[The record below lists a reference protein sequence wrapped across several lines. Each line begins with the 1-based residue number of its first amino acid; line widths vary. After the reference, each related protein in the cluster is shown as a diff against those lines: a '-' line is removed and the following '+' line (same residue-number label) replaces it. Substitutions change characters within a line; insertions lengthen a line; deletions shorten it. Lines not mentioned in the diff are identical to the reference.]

1 MRNIA
6 IIGGGASGIAAAI
19 TAAEAGA
26 RVTLFEA
33 GKRIGHSILVSGN
46 GRCNWSN
53 ATVKPA
59 DYTNA
64 EFVARAFSACPPQRV
79 WDWFADLGLLWTEE
93 SAGRL
98 YPQANKASSVLDVLR
113 FRLEELG
120 VVVAC
125 ETPVVNVRPAGSRWA
140 VGLQGG
146 RTEKFD
152 AVLVAC
158 GGSIARSL
166 LPDGYCFTKR
176 APRLCP
182 IRTDRDSV
190 KGLDGVRVKGEAA
203 LLRGPEIVAKQSGEI
218 QFRSFG
224 VSGIAIF
231 DLSRFAQVGDTIRLD
246 LLPGTSAPLVADN
259 LIRRIKR
266 FPDRSAE
273 KQMAGMVLP
282 VIAHAVLRQAGL
294 DPAEP
299 LTAGRSVDVARRLK
313 RFEVRVERFEEKSAQ
328 VTQGGVAVD
337 QVNPTTMQSLRD
349 DGLYVMG
356 EALDVDG
363 PCGGYNLHWAWTC
376 GLLAGTAAAHAVSR

>member
-1 MRNIA
+1 M
-6 IIGGGASGIAAAI
+6 
-19 TAAEAGA
+19 
-26 RVTLFEA
+26 
-33 GKRIGHSILVSGN
+33 
-46 GRCNWSN
+46 
-53 ATVKPA
+53 
-59 DYTNA
+59 
-64 EFVARAFSACPPQRV
+64 
-79 WDWFADLGLLWTEE
+79 
-93 SAGRL
+93 

-120 VVVAC
+120 VVVVC
-125 ETPVVNVRPAGSRWA
+125 ESSVAHVRPVGSRWA

-166 LPDGYCFTKR
+166 LPDGYRFVKR

-182 IRTDRDSV
+182 IRTNRDSV

-203 LLRGPEIVAKQSGEI
+203 LLRGPQIIAKQSGEI

-246 LLPGTSAPLVADN
+246 LLPDTSAPLIADN
-259 LIRRIKR
+259 LIQRIKR

-273 KQMAGMVLP
+273 RQMAGMVLP
-282 VIAHAVLRQAGL
+282 AVALAVLRQAGL
-294 DPAEP
+294 NPAEP
-299 LTAGRSVDVARRLK
+299 LTAERSVDVARRLK
-313 RFEVRVERFEEKSAQ
+313 RFEVQVERFEEKSAQ
-328 VTQGGVAVD
+328 VSQGGVAVD
-337 QVNPTTMQSLRD
+337 QIDPATMESLRD
-349 DGLYVMG
+349 GGLYVMG

-376 GLLAGTAAAHAVSR
+376 GLLAGAAVSNTAEVVSGA

>member
-33 GKRIGHSILVSGN
+33 GKRIGHSILVSGS

-53 ATVKPA
+53 SQVVPQDYNNPA
-59 DYTNA
+59 FVGNA
-64 EFVARAFSACPPQRV
+64 FAACPPQRV

-93 SAGRL
+93 AAGRL

-125 ETPVVNVRPAGSRWA
+125 ENAVADVRPVGPRWA
-140 VGLQGG
+140 VSLQGG

-158 GGSIARSL
+158 GGSIARSM
-166 LPDGYCFTKR
+166 LPDGYRFTKR

-182 IRTDRDSV
+182 IRTDRDMV
-190 KGLDGVRVKGEAA
+190 KGLDGVRVKGGAA

-224 VSGIAIF
+224 VSGIAVF

-246 LLPGTSAPLVADN
+246 LLPETSAPLIADN

-282 VIAHAVLRQAGL
+282 VVAHAVLRKAGL
-294 DPAEP
+294 NPAEP

-313 RFEVRVERFEEKSAQ
+313 RFEVQVERFEEKSAQ

-337 QVNPTTMQSLRD
+337 QIDPATMQSLRD
-349 DGLYVMG
+349 AGLYVMG

-376 GLLAGTAAAHAVSR
+376 GLLAGAAAAREASR